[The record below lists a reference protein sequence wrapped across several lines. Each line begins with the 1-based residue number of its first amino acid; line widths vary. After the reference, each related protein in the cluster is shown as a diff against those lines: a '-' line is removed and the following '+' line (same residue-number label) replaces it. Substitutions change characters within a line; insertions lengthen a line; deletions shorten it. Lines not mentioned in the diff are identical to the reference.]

1 MKVQSS
7 AGDNENDFNNCT
19 VQFSKA
25 ASLHVTI
32 ITHYNCTAQVCCE
45 QTEVTVRSRKMA
57 RDIVVKTILNTLN

>member
-19 VQFSKA
+19 VQFSVA

-32 ITHYNCTAQVCCE
+32 ITHCNCTTEACCE
-45 QTEVTVRSRKMA
+45 LTEVTVRSRKMA
-57 RDIVVKTILNTLN
+57 RDIVVKTIFNI